1 MTLLFHA
8 REVERVE
15 RRVLGALRCVDAT
28 TGAPLEQTLRVE
40 APAGARI
47 QRNRSGL
54 LVIHEWRPLAHHA
67 AAFASPPGD
76 VPVGSLAL
84 MLTVS
89 DPLGHY
95 LPRLV
100 RVDLPRDANPANADQ
115 PGSVFRP
122 ITVPMY
128 PSATGRV
135 GSNWACVSVSV
146 FEPGSGDALGGVLLR
161 VVAAGAV
168 RAMGLS
174 DWRGEAL
181 VPVAGVPVT
190 TWSTEPGDVIVTQIQ
205 AELQAVVDPASV
217 TRTPQ
222 AALQMGRAP
231 AVLPLVDP
239 VAIEAARA
247 GLPQASVLVNLAA
260 GRPLHVSLGVDLPDL
275 P

>member
-1 MTLLFHA
+1 MTLLLDA
-8 REVERVE
+8 REMERME

-28 TGAPLEQTLRVE
+28 TGAPLEQVLRVE

-47 QRNRSGL
+47 LRNRSGL
-54 LVIHEWRPLAHHA
+54 LVIHGWSALEHHTG
-67 AAFASPPGD
+67 AFARQPDD
-76 VPVGSLAL
+76 VPVGSLTL

-100 RVDLPRDANPANADQ
+100 RVELPRDADPANAAQ
-115 PGSVFRP
+115 PGSLFRP
-122 ITVPMY
+122 MVVPMY
-128 PSATGRV
+128 PSAAGRV
-135 GSNWACVSVSV
+135 GANWASVSVSV
-146 FEPGSGDALGGVLLR
+146 FELGSGDALGGVLLR

-168 RAMGLS
+168 RALGLS

-181 VPVAGVPVT
+181 VPVAGIPVT
-190 TWSTEPGDVIVTQIQ
+190 TWSSEPGDVVVTQIP
-205 AELQAVVDPASV
+205 AELQAVADPASV

-222 AALQMGRAP
+222 SVLQAGRAP
-231 AVLPLVDP
+231 ASLPLVDP
-239 VAIEAARA
+239 AAIETARA
-247 GLPQASVLVNLAA
+247 GLPQASVPVSLAA